1 MADNRPAPTRT
12 NLIRLK
18 QQLEFASQGYEL
30 LDQKRNILIMEL
42 LNLIDLAVDF
52 EEKSD
57 ITLQKAHK
65 SLRLAVIENGKL
77 KAAALSSAINIESSI
92 TLTTRRI
99 MGVSLPV
106 VRTTFKEH
114 GPYYATEET
123 SPWIDNAIND
133 FKQIL
138 SIMGE
143 LAELKISI
151 MRLAREV
158 RKTIRKV
165 NALEKIAI
173 PDLTQSI
180 RYIQNRLEE
189 DERDR
194 YILMKR
200 VKARLSNNV

>member
-57 ITLQKAHK
+57 FTLQQAHK

-92 TLTTRRI
+92 TLTSRRI

-114 GPYYATEET
+114 GPYYAPEGT
-123 SPWIDNAIND
+123 SSWIDNAIND

-200 VKARLSNNV
+200 VKARLSNN